1 MFNND
6 IEDDLVVKAAKKA
19 GAHDF
24 IISLPNGYETLLG
37 ESGINLSGGQK
48 QRIGLSR
55 AFLSTASFIILD
67 ESTSNLDYKTE
78 KEVIN
83 KIKLLNKDKGVII
96 IAHRLSSI
104 YDANNIVYIDNGKII
119 ESGTHEEL
127 IMKEGKYFEQL
138 SSGNVI
144 YDS

>member
-1 MFNND
+1 MFNSD
-6 IEDDLVVKAAKKA
+6 IKNEIIIEAAKKA

-24 IISLPNGYETLLG
+24 IISLPQGYDTLLG
-37 ESGINLSGGQK
+37 ESGINLSEAK
-48 QRIGLSR
+48 NKESDLRELLSS
-55 AFLSTASFIILD
+55 ANFVILD

-83 KIKLLNKDKGVII
+83 KIKLLNKDKGVIV

-104 YDANNIVYIDNGKII
+104 YDADNIVYIDDGRII
-119 ESGTHEEL
+119 ESGTREL
-127 IMKEGKYFEQL
+127 IMNKGKYFEQL
-138 SSGNVI
+138 SSGSVI